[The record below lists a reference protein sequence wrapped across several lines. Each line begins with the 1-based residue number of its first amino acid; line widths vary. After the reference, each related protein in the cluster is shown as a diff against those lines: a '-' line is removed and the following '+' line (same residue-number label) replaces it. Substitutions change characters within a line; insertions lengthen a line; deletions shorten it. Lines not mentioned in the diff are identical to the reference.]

1 METRIGMKEIK
12 IIRRR
17 MQENIEMNIS
27 TSRKMNQRPKD
38 PRKQGW
44 GAYAPTLVFGLFQV
58 FRDLLNTVKEHGSMT
73 VIVDGRDGLDGN
85 IRSVFSDKMEHM
97 EKKTPGG
104 MPYSQSSNP
113 VVARSSRAGAP

>member
-44 GAYAPTLVFGLFQV
+44 GAYAPTLVFGL
-58 FRDLLNTVKEHGSMT
+58 KEHVRMT
-73 VIVDGRDGLDGN
+73 VIVDGRYGLDGN

>member
-38 PRKQGW
+38 PRKQGC
-44 GAYAPTLVFGLFQV
+44 GRTPAPLFSG
-58 FRDLLNTVKEHGSMT
+58 FSKCF
-73 VIVDGRDGLDGN
+73 VI
-85 IRSVFSDKMEHM
+85 
-97 EKKTPGG
+97 
-104 MPYSQSSNP
+104 Y
-113 VVARSSRAGAP
+113 